1 MIPTP
6 VLNDMLVITINSI
19 TEELTDYSPSKVS
32 KLLGSYRSL
41 LVNINKSDFL
51 EVKSCL
57 KINKDYPAII
67 AQKLNERDVINATYG
82 GHPSQDERIKE
93 IVEEIEH
100 RKSRLDFRRRWLAEN
115 KNMVEIFNTV
125 NANTLFL
132 VNLLGSQTV
141 LYFKDL
147 EENNIDL
154 STKRLR
160 LIEDLQRLLE
170 HLKMELNINIDR

>member
-19 TEELTDYSPSKVS
+19 TEELADHSPSKVS
-32 KLLGSYRSL
+32 KLLGNYRSL
-41 LVNINKSDFL
+41 LANIDTSDFL
-51 EVKSCL
+51 KVESCL
-57 KINKDYPAII
+57 KIDKEYPRII
-67 AQKLNERDVINATYG
+67 TQKLNERDILNATYG
-82 GHPSQDERIKE
+82 GHPSQDEKIKD
-93 IVEEIEH
+93 IIEEI
-100 RKSRLDFRRRWLAEN
+100 KSRESRLEFRRQWLAEN
-115 KNMVEIFNTV
+115 KNMVELFNTV

-147 EENNIDL
+147 EVNNIDL

-170 HLKMELNINIDR
+170 HLKIELNINIER